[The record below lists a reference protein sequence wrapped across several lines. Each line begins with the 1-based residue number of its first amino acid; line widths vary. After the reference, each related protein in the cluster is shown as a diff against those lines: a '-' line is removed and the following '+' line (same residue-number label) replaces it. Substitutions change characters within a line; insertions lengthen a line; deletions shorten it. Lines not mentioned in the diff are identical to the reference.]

1 MKSGQGGGWSV
12 EETGGHFAKLSQSDK
27 QILYDLTY
35 TWNEDKQNSQKQSG
49 EGHQGGAWGGR
60 YC

>member
-35 TWNEDKQNSQKQSG
+35 TWNEDKQNSQKQNRVMRDTKV
-49 EGHQGGAWGGR
+49 GHGVG
-60 YC
+60 